1 MKRYIYIYT
10 CFKHIFFFKFNSHC
24 NFYFFKLLVGLG
36 FRVTE
41 LVTRVV
47 VVVPMP
53 HNNGKPHP
61 WTLPMSLF
69 FSSVE
74 TRQSIKL
81 FCVLLKV

>member
-1 MKRYIYIYT
+1 
-10 CFKHIFFFKFNSHC
+10 
-24 NFYFFKLLVGLG
+24 VGLG

-41 LVTRVV
+41 LVMRV

-81 FCVLLKV
+81 FCVLLKFKITLCEAWLSLNTK